1 MMRGK
6 VRIIGGEW
14 RGRKL
19 AVPEK
24 QGLRPSP
31 DRVRETLFNW
41 LNWQV
46 PASRCLDLFAGTG
59 ALGVEAASR
68 GAKQVILVEKD
79 REIAEGLR
87 QQLAPFA
94 SAKVQ
99 VIQADALQYLKKSPI
114 EPFNIVFLDP
124 PFQQNLLA
132 PCCELLETM
141 DWLAPNA
148 LIYLEAETEL
158 QALILPVNWK
168 LIKQQRAGQVASYL
182 VQRTEFAAGLE

>member
-24 QGLRPSP
+24 QGLRPTP

-79 REIAEGLR
+79 RSIAEGLR

-99 VIQADALQYLKKSPI
+99 VIQADALQWLSTPPA
-114 EPFNIVFLDP
+114 ESFDIVFLDP

-132 PCCELLETM
+132 PCCALLESKG
-141 DWLAPNA
+141 WLAQNA
-148 LIYLEAETEL
+148 FIYLESEVEL
-158 QALILPVNWK
+158 QALILPENWTV
-168 LIKQQRAGQVASYL
+168 IKQQRAGQVAAHL
-182 VQRTEFAAGLE
+182 VQRTLNLA

>member
-24 QGLRPSP
+24 QGLRPTP

-79 REIAEGLR
+79 RSIAEGLR

-94 SAKVQ
+94 SEKVQ
-99 VIQADALQYLKKSPI
+99 VIQADALQWLSTPPA
-114 EPFNIVFLDP
+114 EGFDIVFLDP

-132 PCCELLETM
+132 PCCELLESKG
-141 DWLAPNA
+141 WLAPNA
-148 LIYLEAETEL
+148 FIYLEAEAEL
-158 QALILPVNWK
+158 QALILPKNWTV
-168 LIKQQRAGQVASYL
+168 IKQQRAGQVAAYL
-182 VQRTEFAAGLE
+182 VQRTVNLA

>member
-24 QGLRPSP
+24 QGLRPTP

-79 REIAEGLR
+79 RSIAEGLR

-94 SAKVQ
+94 STKVQ
-99 VIQADALQYLKKSPI
+99 VIQADALQFLKNPPV

-132 PCCELLETM
+132 PCCELLESAG
-141 DWLAPNA
+141 WLAANA
-148 LIYLEAETEL
+148 FIYLEAEAEL
-158 QALILPVNWK
+158 QALILPKNWTV
-168 LIKQQRAGQVASYL
+168 IKQQRAGQVAAYL
-182 VQRTEFAAGLE
+182 VQRVELIASPT

>member
-24 QGLRPSP
+24 QGLRPTP

-41 LNWQV
+41 LQWQV

-68 GAKQVILVEKD
+68 GAKQVVLVEKD
-79 REIAEGLR
+79 RNIADGLR

-94 SAKVQ
+94 SEKVQ
-99 VIQADALQYLKKSPI
+99 VIQADALQYLQKSPI
-114 EPFNIVFLDP
+114 EAFNIVFLDP

-132 PCCELLETM
+132 PCCELLENTA
-141 DWLAPNA
+141 WLAPNA
-148 LIYLEAETEL
+148 LIYLEAEIEL
-158 QALILPVNWK
+158 QALILPKSWTV
-168 LIKQQRAGQVASYL
+168 IKQQRAGQVASYL
-182 VQRTEFAAGLE
+182 VQRTEFAVSLE

>member
-1 MMRGK
+1 MMHGK

-24 QGLRPSP
+24 QGLRPTP

-79 REIAEGLR
+79 RSIAEGLR

-94 SAKVQ
+94 STKVQ
-99 VIQADALQYLKKSPI
+99 VIQADALQYLKKSPA

-132 PCCELLETM
+132 PCCELLESTG
-141 DWLAPNA
+141 WLTPNA
-148 LIYLEAETEL
+148 FIYLEAEIEL
-158 QALILPVNWK
+158 QALILPKSWIV
-168 LIKQQRAGQVASYL
+168 IKQQRAGQVASYL
-182 VQRTEFAAGLE
+182 VKREQ

>member
-24 QGLRPSP
+24 QGLRPTP

-41 LNWQV
+41 LQWQV

-68 GAKQVILVEKD
+68 GAKQVVLVEKD
-79 REIAEGLR
+79 RNIADGLR

-94 SAKVQ
+94 SEKVQ
-99 VIQADALQYLKKSPI
+99 VIQADALQYLQKSPI

-132 PCCELLETM
+132 PCCELLESTG
-141 DWLAPNA
+141 WLAPNA
-148 LIYLEAETEL
+148 LIYLEAEIEL
-158 QALILPVNWK
+158 QALILPKSWTV
-168 LIKQQRAGQVASYL
+168 IKQQRAGQVASYL
-182 VQRTEFAAGLE
+182 VQRTEFAVSLE

>member
-24 QGLRPSP
+24 QGLRPTP

-79 REIAEGLR
+79 RSIAEGLR

-94 SAKVQ
+94 SAKVK
-99 VIQADALQYLKKSPI
+99 VIQSDALQYLKNPPA

-132 PCCELLETM
+132 PCCELLESAG
-141 DWLAPNA
+141 WLVPNA
-148 LIYLEAETEL
+148 FIYLEAEAEL
-158 QALILPVNWK
+158 QALILPKNWTV
-168 LIKQQRAGQVASYL
+168 IKQQRAGQVASYL
-182 VQRTEFAAGLE
+182 VQRVELTTSFE

>member
-24 QGLRPSP
+24 QGLRPTP

-41 LNWQV
+41 LQWQV

-68 GAKQVILVEKD
+68 GAKQVVLVEKD
-79 REIAEGLR
+79 RNIADGLR

-94 SAKVQ
+94 SEKVK
-99 VIQADALQYLKKSPI
+99 VIQADALQYLQKSPI

-132 PCCELLETM
+132 PCCELLESTG
-141 DWLAPNA
+141 WLAPNA
-148 LIYLEAETEL
+148 LIYLEAEIEL
-158 QALILPVNWK
+158 QALILPKSWTV
-168 LIKQQRAGQVASYL
+168 IKQQRAGQVASYL
-182 VQRTEFAAGLE
+182 VQRTEFAVSLE